1 MKICEG
7 QASAV
12 ASMVRV
18 DGMIGDVMSAC
29 APGTVLCLMVT
40 ISALPVRKWFIF
52 DDLQVG
58 TSNGK
63 HEGDSAAVARASS
76 ESVVMIRI
84 Q

>member
-29 APGTVLCLMVT
+29 APGTVMCLMVMPL
-40 ISALPVRKWFIF
+40 A
-52 DDLQVG
+52 LQV
-58 TSNGK
+58 
-63 HEGDSAAVARASS
+63 
-76 ESVVMIRI
+76 
-84 Q
+84 